1 MRDGGR
7 PSEIGLQGQVSNHL
21 ERHRLNAF
29 VVSVKEK
36 AQPNASGTNREGE
49 HP

>member
-7 PSEIGLQGQVSNHL
+7 PSEIGLQGQVSNRL
-21 ERHRLNAF
+21 ERHWPKAR

-36 AQPNASGTNREGE
+36 AYSMRQVRIKKANTP
-49 HP
+49 